1 MRRGSRRSP
10 TSRRSLRTK
19 SSCCRRYIQLFLNLF
34 FVVCFFTITS
44 IFKTFKVCLFYI
56 LYLQLLVTCCPN
68 WSLIGIIFLEIL
80 KHLSLS
86 SPSIKCITF
95 TEGLTDCFYD
105 LAIRMLS
112 LLEVKLKKWL
122 RWLPRSP
129 SAVWIW
135 RTAWRWWRI
144 KTHGRKF
151 WLKKRGK
158 QTQVRVMWKGR
169 SSVGIP
175 YAHVNLCICTRRRIQ
190 TLTEA
195 VVSKEEEVTSLH
207 EEKDMLTH
215 RVTQL
220 EEELQVVN
228 KSLQEK
234 DKDAKVCWQL
244 T

>member
-10 TSRRSLRTK
+10 TSRRSLRTR

-135 RTAWRWWRI
+135 RTA
-144 KTHGRKF
+144 
-151 WLKKRGK
+151 
-158 QTQVRVMWKGR
+158 
-169 SSVGIP
+169 
-175 YAHVNLCICTRRRIQ
+175 
-190 TLTEA
+190 
-195 VVSKEEEVTSLH
+195 
-207 EEKDMLTH
+207 
-215 RVTQL
+215 
-220 EEELQVVN
+220 
-228 KSLQEK
+228 
-234 DKDAKVCWQL
+234 
-244 T
+244 